1 MARLALNVAAGARS
15 GALGIGID
23 MRAAEF
29 GQPRFAVG
37 RKTFSLNAAASAV
50 VTTPISRRSG

>member
-1 MARLALNVAAGARS
+1 
-15 GALGIGID
+15 